1 MSFFAQAPGA
11 VSTTF
16 TFTTGASES
25 NLYDG
30 NDATSAADPSGL
42 TASTRAAYD
51 FGSAKPITRCRIITA
66 VSNGF
71 SNSATFNIEYS
82 DTSLTAGFTPA
93 TTIVIPAGIAQPVIK
108 DFTGFGAH
116 RFWRILFASGT
127 TGGNAWLGELT
138 FYVDFGASAAG
149 AFTINGNQA
158 LFSAAAL
165 SVNRACSVVGNSAVF
180 TPKLVPNVSNVA
192 LSGNSVAFNSTFL
205 VTGTAYTY
213 AGNAAPLTS
222 KLNSG
227 TTTFAMSGNAT
238 VTLQTWGV
246 TGAPCLIASV
256 GAPLTR
262 DYINWLAQPF
272 QGAGWINPA
281 APSSA
286 WTPVA
291 LPSTTWTIDPA
302 QTIPP
307 PVSE

>member
-16 TFTTGASES
+16 TFATGAAES

-30 NDATSAADPSGL
+30 NDATSAADPGGL

-51 FGSAKPITRCRIITA
+51 LGSAKPISRCRIITA

-82 DTSLTAGFTPA
+82 DTSLTAGFTTA
-93 TTIVIPAGIAQPVIK
+93 TTIVIPAGLAQVVIK

-116 RFWRILFASGT
+116 RFWRVLYASGT

-138 FYVDFGASAAG
+138 FYADLPAAG
-149 AFTINGNQA
+149 AFTVSGNQA
-158 LFSAAAL
+158 LFSAAAP
-165 SVNRACSVVGNSAVF
+165 STNTACSVSGNSATF
-180 TPKLVPNVSNVA
+180 SPKLVPNVSNVA
-192 LSGNSVAFNSTFL
+192 LSSNLAAFNFAFP
-205 VTGTAYTY
+205 VTGTAYVL

-227 TTTFAMSGNAT
+227 TTAFAMSGSST
-238 VTLQTWGV
+238 VTLQTWGAA
-246 TGAPCLIASV
+246 GAPCLIASV

-262 DYINWLAQPF
+262 DYINWLVQPF

-286 WTPVA
+286 WTPIA
-291 LPSTTWTIDPA
+291 LPSTTWTIDPT
-302 QTIPP
+302 QTIPL